1 MSKKLYLEWPMRMQN
16 HNLGLIRLMASL
28 KKQSLYP
35 GMSKEAGWLIPALLA
50 GGLGVPFAVSK
61 YRQRIAEEREQAT
74 EQTMR
79 ELMAYFTAMHGGRG
93 MLGVDPS
100 GRPPAV
106 T

>member
-1 MSKKLYLEWPMRMQN
+1 MQN

-28 KKQSLYP
+28 QKEALYP

-50 GGLGVPFAVSK
+50 GGIGIPFGISK
-61 YRQRIAEEREQAT
+61 YKQRIAEERERAT

-79 ELMAYFTAMHGGRG
+79 ELLAYFTAMQGGRG

-100 GRPPAV
+100 ARPPAI